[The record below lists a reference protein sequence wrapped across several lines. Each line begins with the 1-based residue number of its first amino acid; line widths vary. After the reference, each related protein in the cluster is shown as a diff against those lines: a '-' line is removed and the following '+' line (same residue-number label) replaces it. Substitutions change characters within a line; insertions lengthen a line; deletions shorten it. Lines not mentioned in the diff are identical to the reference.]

1 MNVKQIKKTII
12 DYIDDMNYE
21 NATLKAENRS
31 IEAENEALKKK
42 IDELN
47 KLVDGLR
54 QDVQDAISG
63 ILF

>member
-12 DYIDDMNYE
+12 DYIDDINYE
-21 NATLKAENRS
+21 NVTLKAENRS
-31 IEAENEALKKK
+31 IKAENEALKKK

-54 QDVQDAISG
+54 QDIQDAISG

>member
-1 MNVKQIKKTII
+1 MNVNQIKKTII

-21 NATLKAENRS
+21 NVTLKAENLS
-31 IEAENEALKKK
+31 IKAENEALKKK

-54 QDVQDAISG
+54 QDIQDAISG

>member
-12 DYIDDMNYE
+12 DYIDDMNWE
-21 NATLKAENRS
+21 NVTLRKENESIKAEN
-31 IEAENEALKKK
+31 EVLKKK

-54 QDVQDAISG
+54 QDVRDAISG

>member
-1 MNVKQIKKTII
+1 MDLLEIKKTIV
-12 DYIDDMNYE
+12 DYIDEMNYE
-21 NATLKAENRS
+21 NVILKLENQS
-31 IEAENEALKKK
+31 LKDENEALKKK